1 MNSSILQEDE
11 LKLNSQLSKK
21 ESSHYQAKRMSIQN
35 HANQHYEIKIAE
47 LEIDLREK
55 VLGISELIKKNE
67 ELMNT
72 I

>member
-1 MNSSILQEDE
+1 MNFS
-11 LKLNSQLSKK
+11 
-21 ESSHYQAKRMSIQN
+21 QN
-35 HANQHYEIKIAE
+35 HANQHYEMKIAE